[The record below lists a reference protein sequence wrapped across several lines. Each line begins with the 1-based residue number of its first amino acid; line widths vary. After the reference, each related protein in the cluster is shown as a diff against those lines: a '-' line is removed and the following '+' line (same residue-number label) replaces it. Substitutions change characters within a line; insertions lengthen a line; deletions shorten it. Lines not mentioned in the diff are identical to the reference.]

1 MKTKQK
7 AGGGRVQKREDSR
20 NTERER
26 ERERLFIFFIKF
38 IFLINRAGLRGGES
52 DFEKTL

>member
-1 MKTKQK
+1 MKTKQE

-26 ERERLFIFFIKF
+26 EREAVYIPYQIHFF
-38 IFLINRAGLRGGES
+38 NQPSWAARRGVGL
-52 DFEKTL
+52 